1 MYLGIDIVEVLQ
13 VKKLCEYEK
22 QLHKVYTKAELKSVN
37 AFTESKRVQY
47 LAEKFAAKEAFSKA
61 IGTGFTKDIQP
72 NHIEVLYNSNWM
84 PYISLYRSTKDFVIS
99 INIEQIYVSLSHC
112 TTYALASI
120 ILT

>member
-112 TTYALASI
+112 TAYALASI